1 MNKSQNRLTKFM
13 DMLITNKEEEGSI
26 DISFAGLFRCML
38 CTHPK
43 SKAEQV
49 QLLQISEQ
57 ILELDSK
64 LKQLELYV
72 YIENNI
78 VLDKYFLPNYISLYY
93 FTENFLAN

>member
-1 MNKSQNRLTKFM
+1 
-13 DMLITNKEEEGSI
+13 MLKTNKEEEGSI

-57 ILELDSK
+57 ILEIDSK
-64 LKQLELYV
+64 LKQLELY
-72 YIENNI
+72 E
-78 VLDKYFLPNYISLYY
+78 YFLYKTLHKKKNLFY
-93 FTENFLAN
+93 FQKTVR